1 MRRSCLLLIC
11 LLFSSAV
18 FAVDNWA
25 FTTPAQEQ
33 EFQQTLRQLRCPK
46 CQNNSIA
53 DSTAPIAADMRQ
65 KVYELVREGKTRTQ
79 IIDYMVARYGNF
91 VNYDPPVLPDTLILW
106 LLPLLFVAAAVI
118 VIVGHVRRSQRDS
131 DATVINP
138 SSSPARTM
146 RAPVG
151 GGVVLVGVVGAMAVS
166 VVVYLS
172 TTDLTSLWLWNRA
185 QRQYPQL
192 EKRVL
197 TPHAKPLS
205 AQDIA
210 IFELGLRTRLAKQP
224 TDLEGWRMLGRIGIV
239 RGQNEIAIDAFAHA
253 VALVPDNAE
262 VSMDYADVLVHS
274 DEMAMVRQGVLLLK
288 TLPKKGVDN
297 LRLVGLQQYAEN
309 RLKEE

>member
-1 MRRSCLLLIC
+1 MRRGCLLLIC
-11 LLFSSAV
+11 LLFSHTV
-18 FAVDNWA
+18 FAVDNWV
-25 FTTPAQEQ
+25 FTTPLQEQ

-53 DSTAPIAADMRQ
+53 DSSAPIAADMRQ
-65 KVYELVREGKTRTQ
+65 KVYELVIAGKTRPQ

-91 VNYDPPVLPDTLILW
+91 VNYDPPLLPGTLILW
-106 LLPLLFVAAAVI
+106 LLPLLFVAAAAI
-118 VIVGHVRRSQRDS
+118 VIVGHIRRSQRDS
-131 DATVINP
+131 DATPISH
-138 SSSPARTM
+138 SSSPARTV
-146 RAPVG
+146 RAPVAV
-151 GGVVLVGVVGAMAVS
+151 GVVLVGLMAAMAVS
-166 VVVYLS
+166 VVVYLC

-197 TPHAKPLS
+197 TPHATPLT

-224 TDLEGWRMLGRIGIV
+224 TDLDGWRMLGRIGIV

-253 VALVPDNAE
+253 MALVPDNAE

-274 DEMAMVRQGVLLLK
+274 DDMARVRQGALLLK
-288 TLPKKGVDN
+288 TIPKKGVDD
-297 LRLVGLQQYAEN
+297 LRRVGLQQYAEN
-309 RLKEE
+309 RLKDE